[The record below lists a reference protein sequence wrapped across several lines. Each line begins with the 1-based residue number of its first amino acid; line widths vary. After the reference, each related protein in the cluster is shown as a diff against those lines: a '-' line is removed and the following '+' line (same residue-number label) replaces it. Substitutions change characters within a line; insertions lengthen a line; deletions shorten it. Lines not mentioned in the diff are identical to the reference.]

1 MRSRSSLLAFVPS
14 LVGELAMNN
23 RTHIRC
29 AFAVS
34 AAIFAASSAT
44 SQMRAPPPIRAP
56 DDAILA
62 TDRMEDQNRLETLLR
77 QRGGS
82 LGIDLRGFDV
92 SKTEAKL
99 LRDTDIAMRS
109 QDLGKAKIALS
120 AAQSKIQSNDAKFVL
135 AALKLQLA
143 TKVGDQVLQS
153 QATDDVLASGR
164 VPAAIQPTLYR
175 NQASFALEANDFAK
189 AEGAFEKLLSLH
201 PDAETAVSL
210 AQIKSNQGK
219 FQEALPLYE
228 RAITMQSQSGRP
240 VPEVWN
246 RATQYARQKA
256 QGG

>member
-1 MRSRSSLLAFVPS
+1 MKISVQ
-14 LVGELAMNN
+14 
-23 RTHIRC
+23 IRC
-29 AFAVS
+29 AVAVS
-34 AAIFAASSAT
+34 AAVFAT
-44 SQMRAPPPIRAP
+44 SNALSQPMRAPPPVRAP

-62 TDRMEDQNRLETLLR
+62 MDRMENQNRLETLVR

-82 LGIDLRGFDV
+82 LGIDLRGYEV
-92 SKTEAKL
+92 SKAEAKL

-109 QDLGKAKIALS
+109 PDLGRAKLALG

-143 TKVGDQVLQS
+143 ARVGDQVLQS
-153 QATDDVLASGR
+153 HATDDVLASGR
-164 VPAAIQPTLYR
+164 VPAAMQPTLYR
-175 NQASFALEANDFAK
+175 NQASFALEAGDFAK

-210 AQIKSNQGK
+210 AQIKSNRGK

-228 RAITMQSQSGRP
+228 KAITMQSQAGRP